1 VCGLKTFIENDWQ
14 DVLKSQFEQDYYHK
28 LHDFLKVE
36 YETQTIYPNM
46 YQIYQAFQ
54 WTSYEDTKV
63 VILGQDPYHEPGQ
76 AIGCSFAVA
85 PGTKLPPSLVNIYKE
100 LQSDEG
106 CTPVQHGYL
115 KSWADQGVLLLNSVL
130 TVRRGQAYSH
140 RGKGW
145 EQLTDYAIKAL
156 SDKGGVVFILWG
168 SAAKSKSA
176 LIDTSKN
183 TIISSVH
190 PSPLSAYRGFFGSK
204 PFSQT
209 NKALLRY
216 NERVINWQLP
226 TVVDEMEE

>member
-1 VCGLKTFIENDWQ
+1 MHKFIKNDWQ
-14 DVLKSQFEQDYYHK
+14 DVLQSQFQQEYYQK
-28 LHDFLKVE
+28 LHDFLKEE
-36 YETQTIYPNM
+36 YATKEIYPNM
-46 YQIYQAFQ
+46 YQIFQAFQ
-54 WTSYEDTKV
+54 WTSFEDTKV

-85 PGTKLPPSLVNIYKE
+85 PGIKIPPSLVNIYKE
-100 LQSDEG
+100 LQSDIG
-106 CTPVQHGYL
+106 CTPVNHGYL
-115 KSWADQGVLLLNSVL
+115 KAWADQGVLLLNSVL
-130 TVRRGQAYSH
+130 TVHRGQAYSH

-145 EQLTDYAIKAL
+145 EQLTDFAIQKL
-156 SDKGGVVFILWG
+156 SEKGGVVFILWG

-226 TVVDEMEE
+226 TIVNEMEE

>member
-1 VCGLKTFIENDWQ
+1 MHKFIKNDWQ
-14 DVLKSQFEQDYYHK
+14 DVLQSQFQQEYYQK
-28 LHDFLKVE
+28 LHDFLKEE
-36 YETQTIYPNM
+36 YATKEIYPNM
-46 YQIYQAFQ
+46 YQIFQAFQ
-54 WTSYEDTKV
+54 WTSFEDTKV

-85 PGTKLPPSLVNIYKE
+85 PGIKIPPSLVNIYKE
-100 LQSDEG
+100 LQSDVG
-106 CTPVQHGYL
+106 CTPVDHGYL
-115 KSWADQGVLLLNSVL
+115 KAWADQGVLLLNSVL

-145 EQLTDYAIKAL
+145 EQLTDFAIQKL
-156 SDKGGVVFILWG
+156 SEKGGVVFILWG

-226 TVVDEMEE
+226 TIVNEMEE

>member
-1 VCGLKTFIENDWQ
+1 MHKFIKNDWQ
-14 DVLKSQFEQDYYHK
+14 DVLQSQFQQEYYQK
-28 LHDFLKVE
+28 LHNFLKEE
-36 YETQTIYPNM
+36 YSTKEIYPNM
-46 YQIYQAFQ
+46 YQIFQAFQ
-54 WTSYEDTKV
+54 WTSFKDTKV

-85 PGTKLPPSLVNIYKE
+85 PGIKIPPSLVNIYKE
-100 LQSDEG
+100 LQSDVG

-115 KSWADQGVLLLNSVL
+115 KAWADQGVLLLNSVL

-145 EQLTDYAIKAL
+145 EQLTDFAIQKL
-156 SDKGGVVFILWG
+156 SEKGGVVFILWG

-226 TVVDEMEE
+226 TIVDEMEE

>member
-1 VCGLKTFIENDWQ
+1 MFSVKTLIENDWQ
-14 DVLKSQFEQDYYHK
+14 EVLKDEFNKDYYHK
-28 LHDFLKVE
+28 LHNFLKEE
-36 YETQTIYPNM
+36 YETKTIYPNM
-46 YQIYQAFQ
+46 YEIFQAFQ
-54 WTSYEDTKV
+54 WTSFSDTKV
-63 VILGQDPYHEPGQ
+63 VILGQDPYHEPHQ
-76 AIGCSFAVA
+76 AIGCSFAVS
-85 PGTKLPPSLVNIYKE
+85 PGVKLPPSLRNIYKE
-100 LQSDEG
+100 LQTDVG
-106 CTPVQHGYL
+106 ATPVDHGYL

-145 EQLTDYAIKAL
+145 EQLTDYAISAL
-156 SDKGGVVFILWG
+156 SKKGGVVFILWG
-168 SAAKSKSA
+168 NAAKSKSS

-190 PSPLSAYRGFFGSK
+190 PSPLSAYNGFFGSK

-209 NKALLRY
+209 NEALLRY

>member
-1 VCGLKTFIENDWQ
+1 MHKFIKNDWQ
-14 DVLKSQFEQDYYHK
+14 DILQSQFQQEYYQK
-28 LHDFLKVE
+28 LHDFLKEE
-36 YETQTIYPNM
+36 YATKEIYPNM
-46 YQIYQAFQ
+46 YQIFQAFQ
-54 WTSYEDTKV
+54 WTSFEDTKV

-85 PGTKLPPSLVNIYKE
+85 PGIKIPPSLVNIYKE
-100 LQSDEG
+100 LQSDIG
-106 CTPVQHGYL
+106 CTPVNHGYL
-115 KSWADQGVLLLNSVL
+115 KAWADQGVLLLNSVL
-130 TVRRGQAYSH
+130 TVHRGQAYSH

-145 EQLTDYAIKAL
+145 EQLTDFAIQKL
-156 SDKGGVVFILWG
+156 SEKGGVVFILWG

-226 TVVDEMEE
+226 TIVNEMEE